1 MKPKLMNSSLLVDN
15 VSTNITYMTFR
26 SSKLVEMY
34 EQEISSGNRKKR
46 AQNLEKIIINSRQ
59 IFLIP
64 VFPANERVKK
74 QQNRLV
80 DERCRLRVTQK
91 NSIRDKQNGTRNE
104 GRCDS
109 TQYRRL
115 RHAALTR

>member
-1 MKPKLMNSSLLVDN
+1 MKGL
-15 VSTNITYMTFR
+15 R
-26 SSKLVEMY
+26 
-34 EQEISSGNRKKR
+34 
-46 AQNLEKIIINSRQ
+46 NSR
-59 IFLIP
+59 IDSSTRD
-64 VFPANERVKK
+64 AG
-74 QQNRLV
+74 
-80 DERCRLRVTQK
+80 LRVTQK